1 MEITSQLINNETVI
15 KLSGR
20 LDAAWSSSVD
30 KALQDTIY
38 AGSHKIA
45 LDLEQVS
52 YISSAGIR
60 VLVILIKNLKA
71 LGGTFRLINASPEVS
86 EVLNL
91 VGFMQLLS
99 TLKQGTVTTNTLP
112 NSQHEVEQ
120 LQLADNEYLVY
131 TLHKHASQLGEVIG
145 DSNLTGHE
153 LTMSTLPVNHDTWI
167 IGQGCLGTSP
177 YEKNSAGELLAVAG
191 LAIALPGDAEQAD
204 WIQKEQELTP
214 QVGVFHGLSVSG
226 NFRYLLRFGETAG
239 SLPLKLSE
247 LTKAAL
253 EICACDT
260 VSFVALAETAH
271 LIGAVTQLSPEQYPT
286 DFFAFPGIRDRLLF
300 TAEPAYAN
308 ETCLIIGII
317 SRNPAHPL
325 ASQLRPLADDSDLSI
340 HAHAGIVPFSP
351 IKKGYIELT
360 ESLDKFMNAQTIRG
374 VLHLL
379 NDDRDGVGVGESYLR
394 RGALWCAPVKFNGE
408 SLT

>member
-1 MEITSQLINNETVI
+1 MEITSQLINDETII

-38 AGSHKIA
+38 EGSHRIA
-45 LDLEQVS
+45 LDLAQVS

-60 VLVILIKNLKA
+60 VLVILIKNLKV

-86 EVLNL
+86 DVLNL
-91 VGFMQLLS
+91 VGFTQLLS
-99 TLKQGTVTTNTLP
+99 TLKQSTVTHAP
-112 NSQHEVEQ
+112 SNSQPEAQILH
-120 LQLADNEYLVY
+120 LANNDYSVY
-131 TLHKHASQLGEVIG
+131 TLEITASQIGQVIG
-145 DSNLTGHE
+145 DASLPSHE
-153 LTMSTLPVNHDTWI
+153 LKMTTLPVNHDSWL
-167 IGQGCLGTSP
+167 IGQGCLGNSP
-177 YEKNSAGELLAVAG
+177 YDTNSGGELLAVSG

-214 QVGVFHGLSVSG
+214 QVGLFHGLSVNG
-226 NFRYLLRFGETAG
+226 NYRYLLRFGETAG
-239 SLPLKLSE
+239 ALSLKLSE

-253 EICACDT
+253 EICASDT

-271 LIGAVTQLSPEQYPT
+271 LIGAVAQLSPEQYPE
-286 DFFAFPGIRDRLLF
+286 DFFAFPSIRDRLLF

-308 ETCLIIGII
+308 ETCLIIGVI
-317 SRNPAHPL
+317 SRKPDQLL
-325 ASQLRPLADDSDLSI
+325 ASQVRPLADDSELSI
-340 HAHAGIVPFSP
+340 HAHAGIVPFNP
-351 IKKGYIELT
+351 IKKGYIELGD
-360 ESLDKFMNAQTIRG
+360 SLDKFMSTQTIRG

-394 RGALWCAPVKFNGE
+394 RGALWCAPVNFNGE
-408 SLT
+408 NQV

>member
-1 MEITSQLINNETVI
+1 M
-15 KLSGR
+15 
-20 LDAAWSSSVD
+20 
-30 KALQDTIY
+30 
-38 AGSHKIA
+38 
-45 LDLEQVS
+45 
-52 YISSAGIR
+52 
-60 VLVILIKNLKA
+60 
-71 LGGTFRLINASPEVS
+71 
-86 EVLNL
+86 
-91 VGFMQLLS
+91 
-99 TLKQGTVTTNTLP
+99 
-112 NSQHEVEQ
+112 
-120 LQLADNEYLVY
+120 
-131 TLHKHASQLGEVIG
+131 
-145 DSNLTGHE
+145 
-153 LTMSTLPVNHDTWI
+153 
-167 IGQGCLGTSP
+167 
-177 YEKNSAGELLAVAG
+177 AG

-394 RGALWCAPVKFNGE
+394 RGALWC
-408 SLT
+408 